1 MTTTAAHAD
10 IQPRIVR
17 TLMGAQVLGGVGMA
31 AGMAVGALLAEDI
44 SGRRGSPVSSSIGWA
59 TTQLGWVSAAIALF
73 IVVLAVTGLRS
84 RKARASADSVWPEL
98 DADARA
104 DRLAG
109 FRNGVFPG
117 ALM

>member
-44 SGRRGSPVSSSIGWA
+44 SGRRG
-59 TTQLGWVSAAIALF
+59 
-73 IVVLAVTGLRS
+73 VTGVIVDRMGYNPAGMGLGGDRVVH
-84 RKARASADSVWPEL
+84 RRLGRDGIAVAKGASLS
-98 DADARA
+98 
-104 DRLAG
+104 G
-109 FRNGVFPG
+109 FRVAGTG
-117 ALM
+117 C